1 MKLIP
6 TLTLLAAAGLVFV
19 TARAADA
26 MSAQARTAIEQ
37 AVLARFDQM
46 VGAAESRNVE
56 QLFADVAENDRGAVV
71 LNGRLLRTRAEALE
85 TVRGNF
91 RGVAAIKYQFQDRL
105 VTVLSPTSAL
115 LVATGVTNVQTEDGR
130 SILRPFTHSIVFV
143 LQNGSWR
150 VMHSHQS
157 TAPQT

>member
-6 TLTLLAAAGLVFV
+6 TLTLLATAGLVFV

-37 AVLARFDQM
+37 AVLERFDQM
-46 VGAAESRNVE
+46 VGAAESHNADG
-56 QLFADVAENDRGAVV
+56 LFLHVAETDRGAVV
-71 LNGRLLRTRAEALE
+71 LDGRFLRTRAEALE
-85 TVRGNF
+85 TVRENF
-91 RGVAAIKYQFQDRL
+91 RGVASIKYQFHERL

-115 LVATGVTNVQTEDGR
+115 LVATGVANVQREDGR
-130 SILRPFTHSIVFV
+130 SAARPFTHSIVFV
-143 LQNGSWR
+143 LQDGNWR
-150 VMHSHQS
+150 VVHSHQS